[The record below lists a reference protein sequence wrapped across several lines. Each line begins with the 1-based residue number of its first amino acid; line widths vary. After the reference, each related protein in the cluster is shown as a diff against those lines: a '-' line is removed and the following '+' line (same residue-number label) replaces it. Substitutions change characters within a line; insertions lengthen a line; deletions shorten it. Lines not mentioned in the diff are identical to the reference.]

1 MYLLTWS
8 ACEGFTVLHVSN
20 VDLRRSC
27 GCDGEGLAT
36 NLKAEQTW
44 TNHIGTYLC
53 AHVSL
58 MREPHTGH
66 DIKLMS
72 VYSITVTKITKE
84 TRLVIISYKKYQR
97 FLTDQLMRQIDVEPS
112 ASTSSSPGS
121 LGAYALLPALV
132 SREKCETVDWALC
145 FCALFISRVKFK
157 SHRPESLKLW
167 VPIHQSSLMMSY
179 AGILHF
185 GFSAMF

>member
-1 MYLLTWS
+1 M
-8 ACEGFTVLHVSN
+8 
-20 VDLRRSC
+20 
-27 GCDGEGLAT
+27 
-36 NLKAEQTW
+36 
-44 TNHIGTYLC
+44 C

-66 DIKLMS
+66 DIKFMS
-72 VYSITVTKITKE
+72 VYSITATKFTKE
-84 TRLVIISYKKYQR
+84 RRLVIISYPKKTQS

-157 SHRPESLKLW
+157 SHRPESLEVLGTN
-167 VPIHQSSLMMSY
+167 PSIQSY
-179 AGILHF
+179 AGILHV